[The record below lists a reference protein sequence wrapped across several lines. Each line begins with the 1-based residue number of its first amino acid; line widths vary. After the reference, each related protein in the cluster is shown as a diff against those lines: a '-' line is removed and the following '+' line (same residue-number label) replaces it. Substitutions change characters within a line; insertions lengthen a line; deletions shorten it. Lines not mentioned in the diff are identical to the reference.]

1 LVRVSSHLFAATS
14 VLRIGKKPGSAIPV
28 KTLVPHRPAKLRQK
42 LRHDAGRWLRE
53 LREKRGLSQ
62 RELAKKV
69 GARYYTLVSQLEH
82 GRGRIPPEDYIT
94 WANALGVAA
103 GPFVRR
109 LMSFYDPVTYDIIFD
124 GKSR

>member
-1 LVRVSSHLFAATS
+1 M
-14 VLRIGKKPGSAIPV
+14 
-28 KTLVPHRPAKLRQK
+28 
-42 LRHDAGRWLRE
+42 WLRE
-53 LREKRGLSQ
+53 LRERRGLTQ

-69 GARYYTLVSQLEH
+69 GARYYTLVSQIEH
-82 GRGRIPPEDYIT
+82 GRGRIPPEDYMT
-94 WANALGVAA
+94 WATALGVAA